1 MSRSRP
7 GNVKCKFRFAE
18 MLGVKMV
25 FSSGVF
31 LFIFLPAVLLAHTLI
46 KSNSVRN
53 GLLIAASL
61 VFYAYGEPVYVLLL
75 IASVGVNYIF
85 GRILASRKSKGLLA
99 LAVVFNLSLL
109 VVYKYTGFLAESLNL
124 LPFVKLP
131 VPKITM
137 PIGISFFTFQAIS
150 YVADTYR
157 SKDNEKTGFADVLL
171 YISLFPQLIAGP
183 IVKYNSVKEQIS
195 ARSVTTD
202 KLAAGIR
209 RFVIGLSKKML
220 LANPMGYAADRIFG
234 MDTGAI
240 DTPLAWLG
248 AVCYTL
254 QIYFDFSGYSDM
266 AVGLGKCM
274 GFDFP
279 ENFDYPYSAAG
290 IRSFWR
296 RWHMSLTGWFR
307 EYLYIPLGG
316 NRKGRGRQILNT
328 MIVFV
333 CTGIWHG
340 ANLTFILWGFGHGA
354 LMSAETLLT
363 RRDKPE
369 KRALKPLKWLY
380 TMFFVIIGFVI
391 FRSDT
396 VGYAFA
402 YIGRMF
408 AFVRLE
414 GAFRVFLSFLTPVF
428 MLTLAAAAA
437 ACFPI
442 VPVIGK
448 VVREKRC
455 RKWISGVCYALT
467 FGLYLLCVL
476 TLAADSYNPFIYFR
490 F

>member
-1 MSRSRP
+1 
-7 GNVKCKFRFAE
+7 
-18 MLGVKMV
+18 MV

-31 LFIFLPAVLLAHTLI
+31 LFIFLPTVLLAHTLI
-46 KSNSVRN
+46 RNNSVRN
-53 GLLIAASL
+53 VLLIAASL

-75 IASVGVNYIF
+75 LASVGVNYLF
-85 GRILASRKSKGLLA
+85 GRILSSRKSRGILA
-99 LAVVFNLSLL
+99 AAVVFNLSLL
-109 VVYKYTGFLAESLNL
+109 VVYKYAGFLAEMLNG
-124 LPFVKLP
+124 LPFVNLP
-131 VPKITM
+131 VPNITM

-157 SKDNEKTGFADVLL
+157 SKDKEKTGFANVLL

-195 ARSVTTD
+195 GRTVTVD
-202 KLAAGIR
+202 RLASGIR
-209 RFVIGLSKKML
+209 RFIIGLTKKML
-220 LANPMGYAADRIFG
+220 LANPVGFAADKIFG
-234 MDTGAI
+234 MAPGAI

-279 ENFDYPYSAAG
+279 ENFDYPYAAAG

-296 RWHMSLTGWFR
+296 KWHMSLTGWFR

-328 MIVFV
+328 MTVFV

-340 ANLTFILWGFGHGA
+340 ANFTFILWGFLHGL

-363 RRDKPE
+363 RKNKPE
-369 KRALKPLKWLY
+369 RLAFKPLKWLY
-380 TMFFVIIGFVI
+380 TILFVILGFVI

-408 AFVRLE
+408 AFVRLD
-414 GAFRVFLSFLTPVF
+414 GAYRVFLSCLTPVF
-428 MLTLAAAAA
+428 IITLVTALI

-442 VPVIGK
+442 VPSVGSALK
-448 VVREKRC
+448 EKPC
-455 RKWISGVCYALT
+455 RKAVSAVCYALT
-467 FGLYLLCVL
+467 FGLYLLCVM

>member
-183 IVKYNSVKEQIS
+183 IVKYNSVKEQIA

-220 LANPMGYAADRIFG
+220 LANPMGYAADKIFG

-428 MLTLAAAAA
+428 MLTLAAAVA

-448 VVREKRC
+448 AVREKRC

>member
-1 MSRSRP
+1 
-7 GNVKCKFRFAE
+7 
-18 MLGVKMV
+18 MV

-183 IVKYNSVKEQIS
+183 IVKYNSVKEQI
-195 ARSVTTD
+195 AVRSVTTD

-220 LANPMGYAADRIFG
+220 FANPMGYAADRIFG

-448 VVREKRC
+448 AVREKRC

>member
-1 MSRSRP
+1 
-7 GNVKCKFRFAE
+7 
-18 MLGVKMV
+18 MV

-31 LFIFLPAVLLAHTLI
+31 LFIFLPVVLSAHTLV
-46 KSNSVRN
+46 KNNAVRN

-61 VFYAYGEPVYVLLL
+61 VFYAYGEPVYVLFL
-75 IASVGVNYIF
+75 IASSAVNYMF
-85 GRILASRKSKGLLA
+85 GRLVSARKSKGLLA
-99 LAVVFNLSLL
+99 LAVACNLSLL
-109 VVYKYTGFLAESLNL
+109 AVYKYAGFIAGLINL
-124 LPFVKLP
+124 IPFVELP
-131 VPKITM
+131 VPRITM

-150 YVADTYR
+150 YVVDTYR
-157 SKDNEKTGFADVLL
+157 EDGAVTADGRGAKGFANVLL

-183 IVKYNSVKEQIS
+183 IVKYNGVRAQLGGRE
-195 ARSVTTD
+195 VTAD

-209 RFVIGLSKKML
+209 RFIIGLSKKML
-220 LANPMGYAADRIFG
+220 LANPMGLAADRVFG
-234 MDTGAI
+234 MEAMAI

-248 AVCYTL
+248 AVSYTL

-266 AVGLGKCM
+266 AVGLGKCL

-279 ENFDYPYSAAG
+279 ENFDHPYAAAG

-316 NRKGRGRQILNT
+316 NRRGRGRQLLNT
-328 MIVFV
+328 MIVFT

-340 ANLTFILWGFGHGA
+340 ANLTFVLWGFLHGT
-354 LMSAETLLT
+354 LMCAETLLT
-363 RRDKPE
+363 RGK
-369 KRALKPLKWLY
+369 KTAGRASERSAFNPLKWIY
-380 TMFFVIIGFVI
+380 TILFVILGFVI

-408 AFVRLE
+408 AFVRLD
-414 GAFRVFLSFLTPVF
+414 GALSVMLSCLTPLFIVS
-428 MLTLAAAAA
+428 LAAAVA
-437 ACFPI
+437 ACCPA
-442 VPVIGK
+442 VPFLK
-448 VVREKRC
+448 AKL
-455 RKWISGVCYALT
+455 SGTKAAPYVSAACYVLAI
-467 FGLYLLCVL
+467 GLYLLCVM